1 MATFIFILSLVVYFT
16 LSMVYLSPYLF
27 FVWFVLSYLLAF
39 FTILIIYF
47 IQLPLVMLL
56 PAKHPYKAHLMK
68 SLSFVLLR
76 FILNQ
81 KIQVSG
87 LENVP
92 LTGPLLVVSNHKS
105 YTDGFS
111 IMQTFPR
118 PITLTPKISVLK
130 IPFLRLWLRAYDV
143 FPIDRKN
150 ARNTYR
156 ALEKAVTTIQNEHAM
171 LIFPE
176 GTVRYKH
183 EETITNMKSGTFK
196 LALQARADILPVK
209 INAQGFVQKRW
220 PRLTKHTITFLPSIA
235 YSDFENL
242 STQDIAA
249 QVMQLLNQ

>member
-1 MATFIFILSLVVYFT
+1 MATIIFFISLIIYFT
-16 LSMVYLSPYLF
+16 LSMIYLSPYYFLLWFLF
-27 FVWFVLSYLLAF
+27 SYLAAF
-39 FTILIIYF
+39 FTVLAAYF
-47 IQLPLVMLL
+47 IQLPLVLLL

-68 SLSFVLLR
+68 SMSYVLLR

-81 KIQVSG
+81 KNEVYG

-92 LTGPLLVVSNHKS
+92 KTGPLLVVSNHKS

-118 PITLTPKISVLK
+118 PITLTPKSSVLK

-156 ALEKAVTTIQNEHAM
+156 ALEQAVHTIQNEHAM

-176 GTVRYKH
+176 GTVRFKH
-183 EETITNMKSGTFK
+183 DANITNMKSGTFK
-196 LALQARADILPVK
+196 LSLQAKADILPVK
-209 INAQGFVQKRW
+209 IDAIGFVQKRW
-220 PRLTKHTITFLPSIA
+220 PRLTKHTVTYLPIIPFA
-235 YSDFENL
+235 EIENL
-242 STQDIAA
+242 STQDIATK
-249 QVMQLLNQ
+249 VMNLLNQ